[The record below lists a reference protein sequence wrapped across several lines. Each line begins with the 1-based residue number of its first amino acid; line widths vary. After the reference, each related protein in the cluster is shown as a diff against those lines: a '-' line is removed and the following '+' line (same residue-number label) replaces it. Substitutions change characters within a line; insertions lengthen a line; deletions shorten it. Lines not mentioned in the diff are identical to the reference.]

1 MKKTIKRL
9 IIAGIILLILMVGA
23 FFVVDDYIMP
33 SVVEAN
39 EFVLPNV
46 VGLDKES
53 AIRRLK
59 ALKLSPIEIGP
70 RYDARYKVDE
80 VIFQKPYAG
89 TKVKENRRIYIHVSG
104 GEPLVKMP
112 QLIGKTSR
120 DAEIKLSRV
129 GLFLKELKEV
139 RSELPTGTIVSQEF
153 PADHELEK
161 GDTVTLKISIG
172 PKIGM
177 VRVPDLIPKSIKE
190 ARKILRRLR
199 LRIGEMTYRSSPTLL
214 PNTIISQTPAPD
226 SLLSIGESVNVI
238 ISKRSR

>member
-23 FFVVDDYIMP
+23 FFVIDDYVMP
-33 SVVEAN
+33 SFVEAN
-39 EFVLPNV
+39 EFVLPSV
-46 VGLDKES
+46 VGLDKAD
-53 AIRRLK
+53 AIRKLK
-59 ALKLSPIEIGP
+59 ALKLSPIEVGP

-89 TKVKENRRIYIHVSG
+89 TRVKENRRVYIHISG

-120 DAEIKLSRV
+120 DATIKLSRV

-139 RSELPTGTIVSQEF
+139 RSELPAGTIVSQEF
-153 PADHELEK
+153 PADYELEK

-177 VRVPDLIPKSIKE
+177 VRVPDLIPRSIKE
-190 ARKILRRLR
+190 AKKILSRLR
-199 LRIGEMTYRSSPTLL
+199 LRLGKRTYRASPTLL
-214 PNTIISQTPAPD
+214 PNTIISQTPAPN
-226 SLLSIGESVNVI
+226 SLLSIGDSVNVI